1 MIPGVCKKADSFFY
15 QENSHRNNFDN
26 QIEMKNIDS

>member
-1 MIPGVCKKADSFFY
+1 MIQGVARKQTPFLN

-26 QIEMKNIDS
+26 QIEMKNIDD